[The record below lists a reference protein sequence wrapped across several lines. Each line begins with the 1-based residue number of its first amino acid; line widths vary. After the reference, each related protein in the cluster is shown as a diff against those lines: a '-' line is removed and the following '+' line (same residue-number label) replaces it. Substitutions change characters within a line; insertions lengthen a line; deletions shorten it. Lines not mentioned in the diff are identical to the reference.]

1 MTAKILT
8 IANQKGGSGKTNLA
22 MSLAGVFGR
31 RGFTTV
37 VVDGDT
43 QGTAT
48 SWYASAPDDAPFP
61 ALVTNLAPAGKN
73 FARAVRELISG
84 YEVIIIDTPPNLTDP
99 VLLQALALA
108 DLALVPMIPAP
119 GDLWAAQPLMNVIA
133 QTRATN
139 PDLVLRVVPSM
150 VQSTTSAADNLAL
163 LPELGLDITASGL
176 TQRVAFRQAIGLGIT
191 VLDLKDE
198 KAKAEINAIADE
210 ALTLMMLPITGRAST
225 KKLA

>member
-31 RGFTTV
+31 RGFRVV
-37 VVDGDT
+37 VVDGDS

-61 ALVTNLAPAGKN
+61 ALVTNLAPAGRN
-73 FARAVRELISG
+73 FARAVRELVAG
-84 YEVIIIDTPPNLTDP
+84 YDVIIIDTPPNLNDP
-99 VLLQALALA
+99 VLLQALAVA
-108 DLALVPMIPAP
+108 DVALVPMIPAP
-119 GDLWAAQPLMNVIA
+119 GDLWAAQPLMNVID
-133 QTRATN
+133 QTRVNN
-139 PDLVLRVVPSM
+139 PDLVLRIVPSM
-150 VQSTTSAADNLAL
+150 VQSTTTAADNLAL
-163 LPELGLDITASGL
+163 LPELGLQVTATGI

-198 KAKAEINAIADE
+198 KAKTEINAVADE
-210 ALTLMMLPITGRAST
+210 ALTLLNLPITRLTNKKRA
-225 KKLA
+225 